1 MSAGCFVV
9 SSRTPPVEEVMQD
22 EENGQMVDFFDVEGL
37 ADRVATALAPE
48 NDAIKSRIRANARE
62 SAIRRY
68 DVNKV
73 CLPAYFDLL
82 RSLLPPGEPL

>member
-1 MSAGCFVV
+1 
-9 SSRTPPVEEVMQD
+9 MQD

-73 CLPAYFDLL
+73 CLPAYVDLL
-82 RSLLPPGEPL
+82 RSLLPTGEPL